1 MVSDTLAKE
10 RELKV
15 ISIKYGYF
23 DALRFWCPVGTRR
36 APVREVLRL
45 IRDAMA
51 RYPGAE
57 VSVLAHSFGTYA
69 VGRILRDEPDIRLRR
84 LVLCGSVLPRRF
96 RWDHVGSRVREE
108 VINDCG
114 SRDIW
119 PVLAQATSWGYGATG
134 TFGFGAPGVRDRA
147 HDITHSDYFTREFVE
162 RYWLPWFRSGTFVP
176 SPWTA
181 AQPPAPWWR
190 SFLTVVPLRWL
201 LVALLLLGLTVLGR
215 WCWRPAL
222 PPPAASAARR
232 PPSPPPPPGKLNIL
246 AGTVIDS
253 ETRLPVAG
261 VTVTIQDL
269 DDPAGQTPTTQTDAD
284 GRFRFRDLPPGPD
297 DKTVRLHAH
306 KKGYQPSLTDPSLGA
321 ENHYIELERVP

>member
-1 MVSDTLAKE
+1 MVSDILAKE

-15 ISIKYGYF
+15 ISIKYDYF
-23 DALRFWCPVGTRR
+23 DALRFWCPVGTRL

-45 IRDAMA
+45 MRDAMA
-51 RYPGAE
+51 RYPSAD

-84 LVLCGSVLPRRF
+84 LVLCGSVLPRGF

-162 RYWLPWFRSGTFVP
+162 RYWLPWFCSGTFVP

-190 SFLTVVPLRWL
+190 SILTVVPLRWL

-215 WCWRPAL
+215 WCWRLAL
-222 PPPAASAARR
+222 PPPAALAARTWLPCPAQGHVAPDAVSHPEAGAGRSCRFRVICSAAH
-232 PPSPPPPPGKLNIL
+232 SCGLW
-246 AGTVIDS
+246 
-253 ETRLPVAG
+253 
-261 VTVTIQDL
+261 
-269 DDPAGQTPTTQTDAD
+269 
-284 GRFRFRDLPPGPD
+284 
-297 DKTVRLHAH
+297 
-306 KKGYQPSLTDPSLGA
+306 SLGGGG
-321 ENHYIELERVP
+321 RSVSGR